1 MVLSILGHKNNDF
14 FSLIG
19 DSCSQIRYGGSF
31 LPSGMLARDLA
42 NSGLI
47 LFSGEID
54 SLVESEM
61 DTVDSAAMSN
71 QMESLSLFV
80 I

>member
-1 MVLSILGHKNNDF
+1 
-14 FSLIG
+14 
-19 DSCSQIRYGGSF
+19 
-31 LPSGMLARDLA
+31 MLARDLA
-42 NSGLI
+42 NAALI

-54 SLVESEM
+54 SHVESKL
-61 DTVDSAAMSN
+61 DTIDSAAMLN

>member
-1 MVLSILGHKNNDF
+1 MTF

-31 LPSGMLARDLA
+31 PPSGMLARDLA

-80 I
+80 F